1 MRAAMS
7 IPEVSV
13 DRWQRSLLP
22 GGMVA
27 GPDAPRSARDWT
39 VDVLATLVS
48 VVGGVVLIAI
58 QHYHDARWM
67 LDATLG
73 IVTIVALWWRRRRPV
88 GIAAGAML
96 ASIVSASAGI
106 AALIALFSATTRA
119 SRDGLLIVWAVAVVT
134 TVLYP
139 LVLPTEDGYWLDLTL
154 GILVTVVVIG
164 WGLFARARRQLVLSL
179 RERAARLEAEQRLH
193 VEQAREAERRR
204 IAREMH
210 DVLAH
215 RVSLLSLHAGALE
228 FRPDAP
234 PEEIAEAAGV
244 IRSSARAVLQEL
256 REVIGVLRDGE
267 EGTERP
273 QPTLADIPGLI
284 GESRAAG
291 MKVEAAIDA
300 EADVGTATGRT
311 AYRIVQ
317 EGLTNARKH
326 APGAAVTV
334 RVAAREHGGLEVE
347 VTSRRAVG
355 VPAGEPPLPGTG
367 TGLIGLSER
376 VALAGGE
383 FEHGPRDGGDH
394 VLHATLP

>member
-1 MRAAMS
+1 MS

-27 GPDAPRSARDWT
+27 GPGAPRSARDWT

-58 QHYHDARWM
+58 QHYDDARWM

-73 IVTIVALWWRRRRPV
+73 IATVVALWWRRRRPV
-88 GIAAGAML
+88 GIAVGAML
-96 ASIVSASAGI
+96 ASIVSASAGV
-106 AALIALFSATTRA
+106 AGLIALFSATTRA

-134 TVLYP
+134 TFLYP

-164 WGLFARARRQLVLSL
+164 WGLFARARRQLVISL

-244 IRSSARAVLQEL
+244 IRASARAVLQEL

-273 QPTLADIPGLI
+273 QPTLADISGLI
-284 GESRAAG
+284 DESRAAG

-300 EADVGTATGRT
+300 GADVGTATGRT

-334 RVAAREHGGLEVE
+334 RVVAREHGGLEVE
-347 VTSRRAVG
+347 VISRRAVG
-355 VPAGEPPLPGTG
+355 VPAGGPPLPGTG